1 MMKSKK
7 LEPGTEFETKYLS
20 TALDLFKFKSIA
32 SKLPGLEEFLHG
44 EGPDMFFENPAIK
57 NVFMR
62 FRRSNYPDINGK
74 HFQQLTT
81 KTRTSKDNNIKRKE
95 PNLKVTSPP
104 EEILRF
110 IKSTGFE
117 FTHSI
122 MKECH
127 VYKFSDATLAYYS
140 VMTEKMLSPDYY
152 IEIEVDEETIHNLT
166 EEQAMDVIKKYES
179 ILSPIEGIS
188 PKSRLKHSLFEIY
201 RNY

>member
-1 MMKSKK
+1 
-7 LEPGTEFETKYLS
+7 
-20 TALDLFKFKSIA
+20 
-32 SKLPGLEEFLHG
+32 
-44 EGPDMFFENPAIK
+44 
-57 NVFMR
+57 
-62 FRRSNYPDINGK
+62 
-74 HFQQLTT
+74 
-81 KTRTSKDNNIKRKE
+81 
-95 PNLKVTSPP
+95 
-104 EEILRF
+104 
-110 IKSTGFE
+110 
-117 FTHSI
+117 

-201 RNY
+201 RSL